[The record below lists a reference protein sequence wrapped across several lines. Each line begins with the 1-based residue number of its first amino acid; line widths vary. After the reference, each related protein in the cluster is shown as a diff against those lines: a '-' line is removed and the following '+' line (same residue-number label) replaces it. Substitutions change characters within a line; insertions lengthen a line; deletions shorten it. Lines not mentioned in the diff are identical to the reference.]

1 MVAVMGR
8 VGEGVL
14 GPLEDAA
21 EVKDDCEACELE
33 ADPIELTRGDEV
45 PDEYAWCEFGNGR
58 DGTLSLLMYLWAA

>member
-8 VGEGVL
+8 VGDGVL

-21 EVKDDCEACELE
+21 EVNDDCEACELE

-45 PDEYAWCEFGNGR
+45 PDEYA
-58 DGTLSLLMYLWAA
+58 